1 MGSVRRTTYHRYLL
15 FLGLNVIVS
24 AITVLIV
31 LAIWDRRGQAQPQS
45 PTPTIDVAAQV
56 ASAIPTKTPT
66 TPASATPVTY
76 MIRGGD
82 TLSDIAVKLGVS
94 MDALMQANGIKDP
107 NALSAGQV
115 LIVPVDAV
123 PGGISPPAE
132 KTPSVA
138 QETSMPSPVPSTAQ
152 VLINGVE
159 DAGNIEGESIRLLN
173 SGGEVSMAE
182 WTLDDGEGHVYP
194 FPAFTFYTTGA
205 VYVHTGSGSDT
216 SIDLYWG
223 LEEAILLPGKVITL
237 RDASGGIQDSFKI
250 PEN

>member
-1 MGSVRRTTYHRYLL
+1 MGSVRRTTYHRYLI

-24 AITVLIV
+24 AITILIV

-66 TPASATPVTY
+66 TPATATPITY

-94 MDALMQANGIKDP
+94 MEALMKANGIKDP
-107 NALSAGQV
+107 NSLSAGQV
-115 LIVPVDAV
+115 LVVPEGVA
-123 PGGISPPAE
+123 PGGISPLAE
-132 KTPSVA
+132 NTPSAA

-159 DAGNIEGESIRLLN
+159 EAGNIEGESIRLLN

-237 RDASGGIQDSFKI
+237 RDASGNIQDSFKI